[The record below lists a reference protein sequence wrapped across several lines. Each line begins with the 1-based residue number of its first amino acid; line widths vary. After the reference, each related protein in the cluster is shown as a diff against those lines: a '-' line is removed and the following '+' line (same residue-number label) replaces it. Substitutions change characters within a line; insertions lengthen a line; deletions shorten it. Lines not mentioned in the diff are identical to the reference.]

1 MFSQINPLHKPTAAV
16 EMLIMLF
23 VAYVL
28 GYLTHWVICAYR
40 HSEQAVQ
47 ADADE
52 VDEDEIDVVSDNLTR
67 IEGIGPRIEKLL
79 NEASI
84 YTFEDVASTTTKQL
98 RHILQG
104 AGRRYQMHDPSSWGK
119 QARLAA
125 NGEWEKLKRMQDR
138 LIAGRSK

>member
-40 HSEQAVQ
+40 HSEQAVA
-47 ADADE
+47 ADVEE

-98 RHILQG
+98 RDILQG